1 MCFTDVAG
9 EFLRVG
15 ITSLGLHTWQSVI
28 GASVAHAE
36 QNPLLAAAEVSRIL
50 SSMEAEGISPDRMI
64 YEAAIS
70 IYVRC
75 GDGDQAIKLY
85 ERMQKANLATKLEG
99 GKDPIERMLLD
110 VMDAALVGALAS
122 GLGTSEEQGGLLGTS
137 KAGSEQAPLTQT
149 ASIVQDLAEA
159 GIRVKPG
166 AVTSIIR
173 RLCVD
178 VSPQDHKS
186 EVKVLLAI
194 RKPMVGSQPPKE
206 IEASAAQDRRVQR
219 LERAMGLVEA
229 SDHLFGMQAT
239 SFVYGALMEACI
251 RLQQVE
257 QVEFLWQQMRSG
269 GVTPDVGTWVLR
281 IQALTTVG
289 SIGVRTHNLLAEAAN
304 DQLELHPHLLRALLK
319 GCYHV
324 KDMASVAHLQRML
337 DTSARV
343 QPSL

>member
-1 MCFTDVAG
+1 
-9 EFLRVG
+9 
-15 ITSLGLHTWQSVI
+15 
-28 GASVAHAE
+28 
-36 QNPLLAAAEVSRIL
+36 
-50 SSMEAEGISPDRMI
+50 
-64 YEAAIS
+64 
-70 IYVRC
+70 
-75 GDGDQAIKLY
+75 
-85 ERMQKANLATKLEG
+85 MQKANLATKLEG

-251 RLQQVE
+251 RLQQVD
-257 QVEFLWQQMRSG
+257 L
-269 GVTPDVGTWVLR
+269 PL
-281 IQALTTVG
+281 
-289 SIGVRTHNLLAEAAN
+289 
-304 DQLELHPHLLRALLK
+304 ALLQ
-319 GCYHV
+319 V
-324 KDMASVAHLQRML
+324 SVIYYVFSRVNT
-337 DTSARV
+337 TSRIT
-343 QPSL
+343 